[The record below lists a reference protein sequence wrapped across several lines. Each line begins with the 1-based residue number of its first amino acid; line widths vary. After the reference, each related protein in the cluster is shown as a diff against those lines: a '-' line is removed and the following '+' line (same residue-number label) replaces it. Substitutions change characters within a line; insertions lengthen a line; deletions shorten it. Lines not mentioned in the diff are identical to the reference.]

1 MKPPINIPDLELG
14 VRAFLQLAIILLT
27 CRAFGYIGKRFLGQ
41 TQVVSEMIAGVFLGP
56 SILMRL
62 FPGFQAWLFPK
73 TYLVEGIVVKNPS
86 MQVLYV
92 ASQFGL
98 ALYMFLVG
106 IEFDFSLLGKQ
117 KGAGIA
123 VSISGI
129 AAPFLFGA
137 LLAMQVHGDSRFFL
151 ANISMTNAILYFG
164 AAMCITAFPML
175 ARIIVEKRLSKTEM
189 GTLALGAGAFDD
201 VFAWTLLAV
210 VLAATKGDAMI
221 GVKAIGG
228 GILYAAF
235 ILTGGK
241 RFFAYLQDLMVKEG
255 KLTDSIFVVILAVLM
270 LCSWLTDAIGIYA
283 VFGAFFAGAA
293 MPKTGPLA
301 EAVRAKIEPL
311 TVNMLLPLFFVFSGL
326 NTQIGLINSPAL
338 WGITLLVM
346 FCAMAGKGGACTIA
360 SKLCG
365 RTWNES
371 IAIGTLMNARGLM
384 ELIILNIGREK
395 GVISDTLFTIM
406 VLMAVVTTLIAS
418 PLFEWIY
425 GKRIAPTPT
434 MESSPA
440 WAGTEG

>member
-1 MKPPINIPDLELG
+1 MNPSVNIPDLDLG
-14 VRAFLQLAIILLT
+14 IRAFLQLAIILLT
-27 CRAFGYIGKRFLGQ
+27 CRVFGYIGKRFLGQ

-56 SILMRL
+56 SILMRMS
-62 FPGFQAWLFPK
+62 PGFQAWLFPK
-73 TYLVEGIVVKNPS
+73 TYLVHGVAVKNPS

-106 IEFDFSLLGKQ
+106 IEFDFRLLGKQ
-117 KGAGIA
+117 KGAGIL
-123 VSISGI
+123 VSMSGI
-129 AAPFLFGA
+129 AAPFILGA
-137 LLAMQVHGDSRFFL
+137 LLAVQVHGDPRFFQS
-151 ANISMTNAILYFG
+151 NVSMTNAILYFG

-175 ARIIVEKRLSKTEM
+175 ARIIVEKGLAKTEM

-210 VLAATKGDAMI
+210 VLAATKGDALI
-221 GVKAIGG
+221 GVYAIGG
-228 GILYAAF
+228 GIAYATF

-241 RFFAYLQDLMVKEG
+241 RFFAYLQTLMVKEG
-255 KLTDSIFVVILAVLM
+255 KLTDGIFVTILATLM

-301 EAVRAKIEPL
+301 EAVRGKIEPL

-346 FCAMAGKGGACTIA
+346 FASMAGKGGACTLA
-360 SKLCG
+360 AKVAG
-365 RTWNES
+365 RTWHES
-371 IAIGTLMNARGLM
+371 VAIGTLMNARGLM

-395 GVISDTLFTIM
+395 GVISDTMFTIM
-406 VLMAVVTTLIAS
+406 VLMAVITTLIAS

-425 GKRIAPTPT
+425 GKRIVKDAAL
-434 MESSPA
+434 EASPA
-440 WAGTEG
+440 WSVES

>member
-1 MKPPINIPDLELG
+1 MNPSVNIPDLELG
-14 VRAFLQLAIILLT
+14 IRAFSQLAVILLT

-56 SILMRL
+56 SVLQQW
-62 FPGFQAWLFPK
+62 FPQIEAWIFPK
-73 TYLVEGIVVKNPS
+73 TYLVHDVAVKNPS

-106 IEFDFSLLGKQ
+106 VEFDFRLLGKQ
-117 KGAGIA
+117 KGAGVL
-123 VSISGI
+123 VSMSGI
-129 AAPFLFGA
+129 AAPFLLGA
-137 LLAMQVHGDSRFFL
+137 LLALQVSGDPDFFKPGV
-151 ANISMTNAILYFG
+151 SQTNAILYFG

-175 ARIIVEKRLSKTEM
+175 ARIIVEKGLSKTEM

-210 VLAATKGDAMI
+210 VLAATRNDAMI
-221 GVKAIGG
+221 GIKAIGG

-235 ILTGGK
+235 ILTAGK
-241 RFFAYLQDLMVKEG
+241 RFFAYLEAQVVKEG
-255 KLTDSIFVVILAVLM
+255 KLSDNVFVFILSILM
-270 LCSWLTDAIGIYA
+270 FCSWLTDAIGIYA

-293 MPKTGPLA
+293 ITKNGPLA
-301 EAVRAKIEPL
+301 IALREKIEPL
-311 TVNMLLPLFFVFSGL
+311 TVNMLLPLFFVYSGL
-326 NTQIGLINSPAL
+326 NTQIGLINSTAL

-346 FCAMAGKGGACTIA
+346 FAAMAGKGGACTLA
-360 SKLCG
+360 AKVSG
-365 RTWNES
+365 RTWHES

-425 GKRIAPTPT
+425 GKRVPKIPLD
-434 MESSPA
+434 ESSGP
-440 WAGTEG
+440 WATEA

>member
-1 MKPPINIPDLELG
+1 MKPPVSISDLDLG
-14 VRAFLQLAIILLT
+14 IRAFLQLAVILLT
-27 CRAFGYIGKRFLGQ
+27 CRVFGYIGKKFLGQ

-56 SILMRL
+56 SVLL
-62 FPGFQAWLFPK
+62 LVAPQFQTFLFPK
-73 TYLVEGIVVKNPS
+73 TYLVQGFEVKNPS
-86 MQVLYV
+86 MQILYV

-123 VSISGI
+123 VSLSGI
-129 AAPFLFGA
+129 AAPFIFGA
-137 LLAMQVHGDSRFFL
+137 LLALQVHGDPRFFT
-151 ANISMTNAILYFG
+151 ANVSLTNAILYFG

-201 VFAWTLLAV
+201 VFAWTLLAI
-210 VLAATKGDAMI
+210 VLAAAKNDISI

-228 GILYAAF
+228 GILYATF

-241 RFFAYLQDLMVKEG
+241 RFFAHLQSLMEREG
-255 KLTDSIFVVILAVLM
+255 KLTDSIFVVVLATLF

-293 MPKTGPLA
+293 MPKTGPLS
-301 EAVRAKIEPL
+301 EAVRQKIEPL

-326 NTQIGLINSPAL
+326 NTKLGLINSPAL

-346 FCAMAGKGGACTIA
+346 FAAMAGKGGACTLA
-360 SKLCG
+360 AKLCG
-365 RTWNES
+365 RSWNES

-395 GVISDTLFTIM
+395 GVISDTMFTIM

-425 GKRIAPTPT
+425 GKRIVQNASLENAPT
-434 MESSPA
+434 
-440 WAGTEG
+440 WAAEG